1 MLLLTVLLSGC
12 GILGNQSNKVDRE
25 KLEKD
30 LDFLS
35 EVYPTEKV
43 SDLFEKFPKGFEIYY
58 SVAEPSDAHY
68 FSYKLDLKGD
78 STNQEITGSY
88 KKVDYVPETPETLE
102 EMPVRYVEGQGIVA
116 LDGSPINPTLSKVEF
131 LFTKLTLNRQVI
143 SKLELRNYFENPVS
157 GDERLDY
164 NFTNKWIANY
174 LGVSDNTKIELSID
188 FLHPSKTYASKT
200 IVRAS
205 KFDIYETI
213 YGVIHEDNEN

>member
-1 MLLLTVLLSGC
+1 MA
-12 GILGNQSNKVDRE
+12 E
-25 KLEKD
+25 
-30 LDFLS
+30 F
-35 EVYPTEKV
+35 
-43 SDLFEKFPKGFEIYY
+43 SDTAYI
-58 SVAEPSDAHY
+58 
-68 FSYKLDLKGD
+68 SYKVQLKGNPA
-78 STNQEITGSY
+78 NQEITGTY
-88 KKVDYVPETPETLE
+88 KKVDYIPETPKILE
-102 EMPVRYVEGQGIVA
+102 EMPVRYLEGQGIVA
-116 LDGSPINPTLSKVEF
+116 LDGSPINPTLSKVKF